1 MSEYKKEY
9 SVITK
14 EEYQDMLDLISLL
27 KQELNKKA

>member
-1 MSEYKKEY
+1 MSEYEKEY
-9 SVITK
+9 IVITK

>member
-9 SVITK
+9 IVITK